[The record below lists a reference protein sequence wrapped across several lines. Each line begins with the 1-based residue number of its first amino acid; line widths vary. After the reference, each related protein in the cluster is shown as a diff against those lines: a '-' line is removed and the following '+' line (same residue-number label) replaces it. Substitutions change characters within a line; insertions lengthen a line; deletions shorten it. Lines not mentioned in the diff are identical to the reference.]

1 MADTYDTYCCDDN
14 FPAKVATPEAF
25 NVLNISQI
33 LDLNNPETN
42 LNRAEVI
49 NATGSLNRVING
61 FRSVQTGYNYT
72 QFTSQFPD
80 LASRADRGQLF
91 SAEIALFAN
100 DFQIKPTN
108 ISSEFDNYLLGRSII
123 TNDMSAYFGNLNTF
137 YGSNVGASLS
147 GGFCAAFTN
156 IFEKISLL
164 ITLVKTVEGFINDLK
179 NANPEDIL
187 LGILQAVFGPIISVI
202 TSIIKA
208 IEALAK
214 QFLATV
220 EAIEEGLKGLVEDIQ
235 EGAEAV
241 SQSIKNRVQEVKNFF
256 SEENMTSLKQ
266 YIEKMITAAAS
277 AFESLDPWI
286 IGMLMYRFCQ
296 LTNAIQDF
304 MESPVKG
311 LQTFAKG
318 MVKSQLLMANIESVR
333 AKSAVNA
340 GAVRFTPD
348 ETRLQKRNTAETIN
362 SAAGSPRSMIENAR
376 QNEQTASDI
385 LGRKT
390 KSNLSSLDSE
400 VERLSNESV
409 SPYGLAGAKN
419 RMDWLLGSGKE
430 VFKALGTKYDITHYN
445 WFDTIEIKP
454 YVTLKDFT
462 TKEVQLLGGL
472 RNNRPAITGKIIFFG
487 KIYEVSQRKDGFDTG
502 SAGPGWQEVSDSVWI
517 KLIRTADQLDYPLRV
532 ENGFVPGHDLLS
544 TGNGVAVQAF
554 TEQQKLELII
564 AASRAG
570 FKGIYVQGAETI
582 LVDTDGFRGEGGGSV
597 YIDNALEKHM
607 KNEWIKEQAGKPILN
622 SKPWEVHPYN
632 SQYPPGP

>member
-14 FPAKVATPEAF
+14 FPAKVATPDAF

-42 LNRAEVI
+42 LNRTEVI
-49 NATGSLNRVING
+49 NAASSLNRVING

-108 ISSEFDNYLLGRSII
+108 ISSEFDDYLLGRSII

-208 IEALAK
+208 IEALAQ

-318 MVKSQLLMANIESVR
+318 MVKSQLLMANIEATR
-333 AKSAVNA
+333 GKSAVEA
-340 GAVRFTPD
+340 GAVRFTAE
-348 ETRLQKRNTAETIN
+348 ETRLQKRNTAETFN
-362 SAAGSPRSMIENAR
+362 SSSNSPQAMIDNAR
-376 QNEQTASDI
+376 QNERTALDI
-385 LGRKT
+385 LDRKT
-390 KSNLSSLDSE
+390 KGNFASLNSEAERRSNSGIAPLDNFKQSLTQ
-400 VERLSNESV
+400 
-409 SPYGLAGAKN
+409 Y
-419 RMDWLLGSGKE
+419 GKE
-430 VFKALGTKYDITHYN
+430 LFNSIGKKYDITQRN

-472 RNNRPAITGKIIFFG
+472 RQRVPIILGKVIFLPP
-487 KIYEVSQRKDGFDTG
+487 IYSVTQRKDGFDTG
-502 SAGPGWQEVSDSVWI
+502 NNGPGWQEVTDSVWI
-517 KLIRTADQLDYPLRV
+517 KLIRTSDQLGYPLTV
-532 ENGFVPGHDLLS
+532 SNGFLPGHDLLS
-544 TGNGVAVQAF
+544 TGNAVAVQVV
-554 TEQQKLELII
+554 TEQQQLELII

-570 FKGIYVQGAETI
+570 FKGIHVQGIETI
-582 LVDTDGFRGEGGGSV
+582 LVDTNGRQGPDAGSRYV
-597 YIDNALEKHM
+597 KDALQKHR
-607 KNEWIKEQAGKPILN
+607 KNEWVLAQEGKPIIN
-622 SKPWEVHPYN
+622 SKSQEVN
-632 SQYPPGP
+632 SFNGP

>member
-14 FPAKVATPEAF
+14 FPAKVATPDAF

-42 LNRAEVI
+42 LNRTEVI
-49 NATGSLNRVING
+49 NAASSLNRVING

-80 LASRADRGQLF
+80 LASRANRGQLF

-208 IEALAK
+208 IEALAQ

-220 EAIEEGLKGLVEDIQ
+220 EAIEEGLKGLVEDIK

-304 MESPVKG
+304 MQSPVKG

-318 MVKSQLLMANIESVR
+318 MVKSQLLMANIEATR
-333 AKSAVNA
+333 GKSAVEA
-340 GAVRFTPD
+340 GAVRFTAD

-362 SAAGSPRSMIENAR
+362 SSANSPQAMIDNAR
-376 QNEQTASDI
+376 QNERTALDI
-385 LGRKT
+385 LDRKT
-390 KSNLSSLDSE
+390 KGNFASLNSEAEIRSNSDVAPLENFYQTLTQ
-400 VERLSNESV
+400 
-409 SPYGLAGAKN
+409 YGKDLFNAV
-419 RMDWLLGSGKE
+419 GK
-430 VFKALGTKYDITHYN
+430 KYDITQRN

-462 TKEVQLLGGL
+462 TEEVQLLSGL
-472 RNNRPAITGKIIFFG
+472 RKPLPIILGKVFFLPP
-487 KIYEVSQRKDGFDTG
+487 IYSVTQRKDGFDTG
-502 SAGPGWQEVSDSVWI
+502 NNGPGWQEVTDSVWI
-517 KLIRTADQLDYPLRV
+517 KLIRTADQLGYPLRV
-532 ENGFVPGHDLLS
+532 SNGFLPGHDLLS
-544 TGNGVAVQAF
+544 TGNAVAVQVA
-554 TEQQKLELII
+554 TEQEKLELII

-570 FKGIYVQGAETI
+570 FKGIHVQGIETI
-582 LVDTDGFRGEGGGSV
+582 LVDTGGFEGEGAGSI
-597 YIDNALEKHM
+597 YIENALEKHK
-607 KNEWIKEQAGKPILN
+607 KNEWIKEQAGKPIIN
-622 SKPWEVHPYN
+622 SKPQEVNPSN
-632 SQYPPGP
+632 GL

>member
-42 LNRAEVI
+42 LNRSEVI
-49 NATGSLNRVING
+49 NATSSLNRVING

-100 DFQIKPTN
+100 DFQIQPID
-108 ISSEFDNYLLGRSII
+108 ISGEFDNYLLGRSII

-137 YGSNVGASLS
+137 YGKNVGASLS

-187 LGILQAVFGPIISVI
+187 LGILNAVFGPIISVI
-202 TSIIKA
+202 TSIIKT

-235 EGAEAV
+235 EGAEAI
-241 SQSIKNRVQEVKNFF
+241 SQSIKSRVQEVKDFF
-256 SEENMTSLKQ
+256 SEGNMDSLKQ
-266 YIEKMITAAAS
+266 YIEKMITSAAS

-296 LTNAIQDF
+296 LTNALQDF

-318 MVKSQLLMANIESVR
+318 MVKSQLLMANIEATR
-333 AKSAVNA
+333 GKSAVKA
-340 GAVRFTPD
+340 GAVRFTAD
-348 ETRLQKRNTAETIN
+348 EARLQKRNTAETIN
-362 SAAGSPRSMIENAR
+362 SSAGSPKSMIDNAR
-376 QNEQTASDI
+376 QNETTALEIQS
-385 LGRKT
+385 RKT
-390 KSNLSSLDSE
+390 KGSFSSLNSE
-400 VERLSNESV
+400 AERKSKDGI
-409 SPYGLAGAKN
+409 SPFEIGK
-419 RMDWLLGSGKE
+419 DWVKGSGEE
-430 VFKALGTKYDITHYN
+430 VFNYLDTRYDITHYN
-445 WFDTIEIKP
+445 WFDTIEIKS

-462 TKEVQLLGGL
+462 TKEVELLSGL

-487 KIYEVSQRKDGFDTG
+487 NIYEVSQRKDGFDTG
-502 SAGPGWQEVSDSVWI
+502 AAGPGWQEVNDSVWI
-517 KLIRTADQLDYPLRV
+517 KLIRTADQLDYQLRV
-532 ENGFVPGHDLLS
+532 SDGFLPGHNLLS
-544 TGNGVAVQAF
+544 TGNAVAVQALG
-554 TEQQKLELII
+554 EQQKLELII

-570 FKGIYVQGAETI
+570 FKGIHVQGSTII
-582 LVDTDGFRGEGGGSV
+582 LVDGGQREGGEDIDDGS
-597 YIDNALEKHM
+597 YIDSALKKHM
-607 KNEWIKEQAGKPILN
+607 SNSWIKYQAGKPIVNTL
-622 SKPWEVHPYN
+622 PWEVHP
-632 SQYPPGP
+632 SDGQYAQE